1 MTMKKKFDLITSPLE
16 GTNLIEA
23 SAGTGKTY
31 TISGIFL
38 RLLLEKHLEV
48 DQILVVTFTE
58 AATAELKDRILKL
71 LRDAYSAF
79 SSGRFQEEFLKQLVA
94 GHADKKDAL
103 FRLENAI
110 RSFDQASIFTIHGF
124 CLRILQEHPFESGNL
139 FDAELSMNQDE
150 FYQEIADDFW
160 REYLYDSSP
169 FFIAFLLQQNIGPDI
184 LRSSLQRYVSIPDIV
199 LIPETTIPDSSA
211 LEDRF
216 RKMFKKIISAWS
228 EVRSEIKEILL
239 EHEGLNRNKYRTSA
253 LIPLIESMD
262 TLSRS
267 TASAPLLF
275 AGFEKFTIESIQG
288 AVKKGHIFPEH
299 DFFHLCSELQDIRNQ
314 LDIIHNEKLVRLKID
329 FFHYI
334 REESA
339 KRKKQKNF
347 RSFDDLLL
355 DCYHALERKSEAGDL
370 VDSLRNRYAAAL
382 IDEFQDTDPIQ
393 YTIFQRIFGD
403 PSRSILFLIGD
414 PKQAIY
420 SFRGADIFAYM
431 KAAAGIENQ
440 YTLSTNWRSGEKL
453 VQAVNTIFDK
463 VKTPFLY
470 NDIQFQK
477 VDAAPVHAEKE
488 DSVRINNP
496 KTAPF
501 HLWILESG
509 EDGKPITKTT
519 AYQLIPDAVAG
530 EISRLL
536 KDESESGSIQ
546 GKKITAGDIAVLV
559 RKNREAALVQ
569 KALSGL
575 KIPSVIFS
583 SASIFDSFEA
593 FELERILAAIVSP
606 GREEKIRSALTTEMM
621 GYQAKD
627 LIELFQSE
635 KLYEECFSSFMEY
648 HLIWEKQGFLRMF
661 TQLCRTEKIQE
672 RVMQYHDGE
681 RRYTNIR
688 HLTELIHQAGVLEK
702 KGMNELLAWFRKQ
715 KESGREQLDEHQ
727 LRLESD
733 ENAVK
738 LITIHKS
745 KGLEYPVVFCPF
757 TWESSKIKNQAEL
770 ISFHDSSSRMKLT
783 LDFGSEKQSD
793 HLRSAEKEILSENL
807 RLLYVA
813 LTRAKDICYLVW
825 GRFANAESSAPGYL
839 FHFAETDD
847 ASALTRNLKTVNDQ
861 ALLSELDQ
869 ISKNCDSCMQI
880 SRMTSRPGKIYTPP
894 KTGNLYLKC
903 RSFTARVLNSR
914 KFASFS
920 SLIHSYHEEIYLSG
934 YLQKGEDDFSVSAS
948 PETPAAIDRFDDIH
962 LFPKGAVPGTCLHE
976 MLEHL
981 DFSDPDPARVQALIL
996 ERLVLYGFHPDWTKS
1011 LYAMII
1017 HLLNTPLDKDYPK
1030 LTLSRLRPKDRI
1042 NEMAFC
1048 FPVQAVTA
1056 KKMEE
1061 VFQNHPGPSIS
1072 KEFTDRI
1079 GRLEFGR
1086 IDGFMKGF
1094 MDLVFQY
1101 EERFYIVDWKS
1112 NHLGNQ
1118 DEDYSSEA
1126 LQAVMEK
1133 DLYLLQYHIYT
1144 VALDRYLKQRL
1155 PGYTY
1160 EKNFG
1165 GVFYLFLRGFGSPEN
1180 KHKGIF
1186 KDVPPQKRIE
1196 ELSALLHDSGKRE

>member
-58 AATAELKDRILKL
+58 ATTAELKDRILKL
-71 LRDAYSAF
+71 LRHAYSAF

-94 GHADKKDAL
+94 SHADKKDAL

-139 FDAELSMNQDE
+139 FDAELSLNQDE

-184 LRSSLQRYVSIPDIV
+184 LRSSLQRYALIPDIV
-199 LIPETTIPDSSA
+199 LIPETEIQDSAA
-211 LEDRF
+211 LEDQF
-216 RKMFKKIISAWS
+216 IKKIKKMVSAWS
-228 EVRSEIKEILL
+228 EVRSEIEEILL
-239 EHEGLNRNKYRTSA
+239 KHEGLNRNKYRTST

-275 AGFEKFTIESIQG
+275 PGFEKFTTKSIQG
-288 AVKKGHIFPEH
+288 AMKKGHVFPEH
-299 DFFHLCSELQDIRNQ
+299 DFFHLCSELQEIQNQ

-329 FFHYI
+329 FFHYL
-334 REESA
+334 RKESA

-355 DCYHALERKSEAGDL
+355 DCYQALDRKSQGEDL
-370 VDSLRNRYAAAL
+370 CHSLRNRYSAAL

-420 SFRGADIFAYM
+420 NFRGADIFAYM

-440 YTLSTNWRSGEKL
+440 YTLSTNWRSREKL

-463 VKTPFLY
+463 VKSPFVY

-477 VDAAPVHAEKE
+477 VDAAPIHAETE
-488 DSVRINNP
+488 DSIRINDS

-501 HLWILESG
+501 RLWILESG
-509 EDGKPITKTT
+509 DGKPITKTT
-519 AYQLIPDAVAG
+519 AYHIIPDAVAG
-530 EISRLL
+530 EISGLL
-536 KDESESGSIQ
+536 QDESESGSIR
-546 GKKITAGDIAVLV
+546 GKRITAGDIAVLV

-569 KALSGL
+569 NALSGL

-583 SASIFDSFEA
+583 SDSIFDTFEA
-593 FELERILAAIVSP
+593 VEMERILAAIATP

-635 KLYEECFSSFMEY
+635 KLYEERFSSFMEY

-661 TQLCRTEKIQE
+661 THLCRVEKIQE
-672 RVMQYHDGE
+672 RVMRYHDGE

-688 HLTELIHQAGVLEK
+688 HLTELIHQADVLEK
-702 KGMNELLAWFRKQ
+702 KGINELLVWFRKQ
-715 KESGREQLDEHQ
+715 KESGHEQLDEHL

-745 KGLEYPVVFCPF
+745 KGLEYPIVFCPF
-757 TWESSKIKNQAEL
+757 TWESSKIKNQGEL
-770 ISFHDSSSRMKLT
+770 ISFHDRSSRMKLT
-783 LDFGSEKQSD
+783 LDFGSEKQKD

-847 ASALTRNLKTVNDQ
+847 ESAQAKNFKTVDDQ
-861 ALLSELDQ
+861 VLLFELDQ
-869 ISKNCDSCMQI
+869 ISKNCNSCMQI
-880 SRMTSRPGKIYTPP
+880 NRMTSSPGKIYSPP
-894 KTGNLYLKC
+894 STGNLHLKC
-903 RSFTARVLNSR
+903 RSFTAGIRSSR

-920 SLIHSYHEEIYLSG
+920 SLIHSYHEEMVLSG
-934 YLQKGEDDFSVSAS
+934 YLQKGEDDFPVSVL
-948 PETPAAIDRFDDIH
+948 PETPPSKDRFDDIH

-981 DFSDPDPARVQALIL
+981 DFSDPDPARAQALIQ
-996 ERLVLYGFHPDWTKS
+996 EKLVLYGFHPDWTQS
-1011 LYAMII
+1011 LYAMIS
-1017 HLLNTPLDKDYPK
+1017 HVLQTPLDKDYPE
-1030 LTLSRLRPKDRI
+1030 LALSRLRPGDRI

-1056 KKMEE
+1056 KKMEA
-1061 VFQNHPGPSIS
+1061 VFLNHSGPSIS

-1079 GRLEFGR
+1079 GRLEFGK

-1101 EERFYIVDWKS
+1101 QERFYIVDWKS

-1118 DEDYSSEA
+1118 DEDYSSET

-1133 DLYLLQYHIYT
+1133 DLYILQYHIYT

-1155 PGYTY
+1155 PGYSY
-1160 EKNFG
+1160 KKNFG
-1165 GVFYLFLRGFGSPEN
+1165 GVYYLFLRGFGSSEN
-1180 KHKGIF
+1180 KSNGIF
-1186 KDVPPQKRIE
+1186 KDLPPQKRIE
-1196 ELSALLHDSGKRE
+1196 ALSALLHDSGKRE

>member
-1 MTMKKKFDLITSPLE
+1 FSKM
-16 GTNLIEA
+16 
-23 SAGTGKTY
+23 
-31 TISGIFL
+31 IS
-38 RLLLEKHLEV
+38 
-48 DQILVVTFTE
+48 
-58 AATAELKDRILKL
+58 
-71 LRDAYSAF
+71 S
-79 SSGRFQEEFLKQLVA
+79 
-94 GHADKKDAL
+94 
-103 FRLENAI
+103 
-110 RSFDQASIFTIHGF
+110 
-124 CLRILQEHPFESGNL
+124 
-139 FDAELSMNQDE
+139 
-150 FYQEIADDFW
+150 
-160 REYLYDSSP
+160 
-169 FFIAFLLQQNIGPDI
+169 
-184 LRSSLQRYVSIPDIV
+184 
-199 LIPETTIPDSSA
+199 
-211 LEDRF
+211 
-216 RKMFKKIISAWS
+216 WS
-228 EVRSEIKEILL
+228 EVRSEIGEILL
-239 EHEGLNRNKYRTSA
+239 KHEGLNRNKYRTST
-253 LIPLIESMD
+253 LIPLIEGMD

-275 AGFEKFTIESIQG
+275 PGFEKFTTESIQG
-288 AVKKGHIFPEH
+288 AVKKGHVFPEH
-299 DFFHLCSELQDIRNQ
+299 DFFHLCSDLQDIQNQ
-314 LDIIHNEKLVRLKID
+314 LDIIHNEKLIQLKID
-329 FFHYI
+329 FFHYV
-334 REESA
+334 RKESA

-355 DCYHALERKSEAGDL
+355 DCYQALETKSSTGDL
-370 VDSLRNRYAAAL
+370 IVSLRNRYAAAL
-382 IDEFQDTDPIQ
+382 IDEFQDTDPVQ

-403 PSRSILFLIGD
+403 PSQSILFLIGD

-440 YTLSTNWRSGEKL
+440 YTLNTNWRSREKL
-453 VQAVNTIFDK
+453 VQAVNTIFDN
-463 VKTPFLY
+463 VKTPFVY
-470 NDIQFQK
+470 NDIQYQK

-488 DSVRINNP
+488 DSVQIHGQ

-501 HLWILESG
+501 HLWILESA
-509 EDGKPITKTT
+509 DGKPITKNT

-536 KDESESGSIQ
+536 NDVSEPDSIR

-569 KALSGL
+569 KALARL
-575 KIPSVIFS
+575 RIPSVIFS
-583 SASIFDSFEA
+583 SDSIFDSFEA

-606 GREEKIRSALTTEMM
+606 GREEKIRSALTTEML

-635 KLYEECFSSFMEY
+635 KLYEERFSSFMEY
-648 HLIWEKQGFLRMF
+648 HLLWEKQGFLRMF
-661 TQLCRTEKIQE
+661 TQLCRIEKIQE
-672 RVMQYHDGE
+672 RVMQYRDGE

-688 HLTELIHQAGVLEK
+688 HLTELIHQAGILDK
-702 KGMNELLAWFRKQ
+702 KGMNELLAWFQKQ
-715 KESGREQLDEHQ
+715 KESGHDQLDEHQ

-757 TWESSKIKNQAEL
+757 TWESSKIKNSAEM
-770 ISFHDSSSRMKLT
+770 ISFHDAESQMKLT

-793 HLRSAEKEILSENL
+793 HLSRAEKENLSENL

-847 ASALTRNLKTVNDQ
+847 ESALTRNFKTVDDQ

-869 ISKNCDSCMQI
+869 RLKISDSVLQISKMS
-880 SRMTSRPGKIYTPP
+880 TGPGIPYSPP
-894 KTGNLYLKC
+894 ETGNQQLQC
-903 RSFTARVLNSR
+903 RSFTARIRNSR
-914 KFASFS
+914 KFTSFS
-920 SLIHSYHEEIYLSG
+920 SLIHSYHEEMNLSG
-934 YLQKGEDDFSVSAS
+934 YLQKGEDDFPISIS
-948 PETPAAIDRFDDIH
+948 PEAPPTKDRFDDIH
-962 LFPKGAVPGTCLHE
+962 LFPRGAVPGTCLHE

-981 DFSDPDPARVQALIL
+981 DFSDPDPASVQALIQ
-996 ERLVLYGFHPDWTKS
+996 EKLVLYGFHPDWTKS
-1011 LYAMII
+1011 LYAMIVR
-1017 HLLNTPLDKDYPK
+1017 LLNTPLDKDYPE

-1042 NEMAFC
+1042 NELAFC
-1048 FPVQAVTA
+1048 FPIQAVTA
-1056 KKMEE
+1056 KKMED
-1061 VFQNHPGPSIS
+1061 VFQNHPGPCIS

-1079 GRLEFGR
+1079 GKLEFGR

-1118 DEDYSSEA
+1118 DEDYSSAA
-1126 LQAVMEK
+1126 LQDIMEK

-1180 KHKGIF
+1180 KHNGIF
-1186 KDVPPQKRIE
+1186 KDVPSKKRIE
-1196 ELSALLHDSGKRE
+1196 ELSVLLTDSGKKG

>member
-48 DQILVVTFTE
+48 EQILVVTFTE

-94 GHADKKDAL
+94 GHADRKDAL

-139 FDAELSMNQDE
+139 FDAELSLNQDE

-169 FFIAFLLQQNIGPDI
+169 FFITFLLQKNISPDI
-184 LRSSLQRYVSIPDIV
+184 LRSSLQRYATIPDIL
-199 LIPETTIPDSSA
+199 LIPENTIPDSFA
-211 LEDRF
+211 LEDQF
-216 RKMFKKIISAWS
+216 RKMLKKMISAWS
-228 EVRSEIKEILL
+228 EVRSEIKEIFLQ
-239 EHEGLNRNKYRTSA
+239 HEGLNRNKYRTST

-262 TLSRS
+262 TFSRS
-267 TASAPLLF
+267 ASSAPVLF
-275 AGFEKFTIESIQG
+275 QGFEKFTTESIQG
-288 AVKKGHIFPEH
+288 AMKKGHVFPEH
-299 DFFHLCSELQDIRNQ
+299 DFFHLCSKLQDIRNQ
-314 LDIIHNEKLVRLKID
+314 LDIINNRKLIRLKID
-329 FFHYI
+329 FFHYL
-334 REESA
+334 RKESA

-355 DCYHALERKSEAGDL
+355 DCYQALERKNQAGDL

-463 VKTPFLY
+463 VKTPFVY

-477 VDAAPVHAEKE
+477 VDVAPVHAEKE
-488 DSVRINNP
+488 DAAQIHDP
-496 KTAPF
+496 KAAPF
-501 HLWILESG
+501 RLWILESG
-509 EDGKPITKTT
+509 DGKPITKTT

-530 EISRLL
+530 EISGLL
-536 KDESESGSIQ
+536 QDESQYGSIR
-546 GKKITAGDIAVLV
+546 GKRITAGDIAVLV

-583 SASIFDSFEA
+583 SDSIFDTLEA

-621 GYQAKD
+621 GYQAKN
-627 LIELFQSE
+627 LTELFQSE
-635 KLYEECFSSFMEY
+635 KLYEERFSSFMEY

-661 TQLCRTEKIQE
+661 TQLCRIEKIQE

-688 HLTELIHQAGVLEK
+688 HLTELIHQADVLEK
-702 KGMNELLAWFRKQ
+702 KGMNELLVWFQKQ
-715 KESGREQLDEHQ
+715 KESGHERLDEHL

-745 KGLEYPVVFCPF
+745 KGLEYPIVFCPF
-757 TWESSKIKNQAEL
+757 TWESSKIKNSTEL
-770 ISFHDSSSRMKLT
+770 ISFHDSSSRMRLT

-839 FHFAETDD
+839 FHFAGTDD
-847 ASALTRNLKTVNDQ
+847 ESASTRNLKTVDDQ

-869 ISKNCDSCMQI
+869 LSKISGHAMQI
-880 SRMTSRPGKIYTPP
+880 NKMPSVPGTIYSPP
-894 KTGNLYLKC
+894 TTGNLYLKC
-903 RSFTARVLNSR
+903 RSFTTRIRSSR

-920 SLIHSYHEEIYLSG
+920 SLIHSYHEEMVLSG
-934 YLQKGEDDFSVSAS
+934 YLQKGEDDFPVSAS
-948 PETPAAIDRFDDIH
+948 PETPPSKDRFDDIH

-981 DFSDPDPARVQALIL
+981 DFSDTDPARVQALIL
-996 ERLVLYGFHPDWTKS
+996 EKLVLYGFHPDWTQS
-1011 LYAMII
+1011 LYAMIS
-1017 HLLNTPLDKDYPK
+1017 HLLQTPLDKDYPE
-1030 LTLSRLRPKDRI
+1030 LTLSRLRPGDRI

-1056 KKMEE
+1056 KKMEA

-1101 EERFYIVDWKS
+1101 QERFYIVDWKS

-1118 DEDYSSEA
+1118 DEDYSSET

-1133 DLYLLQYHIYT
+1133 DLYILQYHIYT

-1155 PGYTY
+1155 PGYSY

-1165 GVFYLFLRGFGSPEN
+1165 GVYYLFLRGFGSPEN
-1180 KHKGIF
+1180 KRYGIF
-1186 KDVPPQKRIE
+1186 KDLPPQKRIE